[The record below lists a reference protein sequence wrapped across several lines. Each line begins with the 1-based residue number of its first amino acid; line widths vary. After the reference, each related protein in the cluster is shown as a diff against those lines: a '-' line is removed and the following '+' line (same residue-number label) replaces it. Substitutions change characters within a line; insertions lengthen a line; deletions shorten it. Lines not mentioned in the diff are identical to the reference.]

1 MGELAVRVFAAEVTA
16 GPPVLLLHGFASD
29 GQRDW
34 VATGMADAL
43 AATGRRVV
51 VADLPGHGDSAAPV
65 SPAEAGARRIA
76 EALVAVMDDGVFDV
90 AGYSLGARI
99 AWELPGVAPGRVRRA
114 VLGGLSP
121 FDPFTAVDVEE
132 LRRAVAG
139 GPAPA
144 GPLTA
149 MIADMVLAQG
159 HRAAGLVTCVEG
171 LRATPFEP
179 GAWTGAEPPVFV
191 AGQEDVVVAGIE
203 RIVGQVTGARLV
215 TVAGDHF
222 QALSGPGLREVV
234 TTTLAP

>member
-1 MGELAVRVFAAEVTA
+1 MGEPAVRVFAAEVTA

-34 VATGMADAL
+34 VGTGMADAL

-65 SPAEAGARRIA
+65 GPAEAGARRIA

-90 AGYSLGARI
+90 VGYSLGARI
-99 AWELPGVAPGRVRRA
+99 AWELPGAAPGRVRRA

-121 FDPFTAVDVEE
+121 SDPFTAVDVEA

-144 GPLTA
+144 DPLTA

-191 AGQEDVVVAGIE
+191 AGREDVVVAGIE

-215 TVAGDHF
+215 TVAGDHVE
-222 QALSGPGLREVV
+222 ALSGPGLREVV